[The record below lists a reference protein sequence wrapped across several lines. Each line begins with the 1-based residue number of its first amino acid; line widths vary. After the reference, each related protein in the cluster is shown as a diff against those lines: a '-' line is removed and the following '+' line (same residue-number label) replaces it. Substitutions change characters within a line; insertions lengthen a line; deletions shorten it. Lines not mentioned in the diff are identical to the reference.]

1 MATGSS
7 GNRYGKNQFY
17 NINAL
22 DPTIKGLGIESQD
35 NPDFLW
41 PKDFYRTP
49 STGKAVNVQRGY
61 MRLIADAYGSKDNL
75 KNLAKRRLHFQFNPD
90 TLTRQVNARNDVQMW
105 MNQDPAQFTQPVP
118 GDANFSF
125 ELLFNREAEMATG
138 RYKSG
143 TGLSNRRNDP
153 AIVGGQVTS
162 SREQD
167 ANRRNIT
174 TTSVTPYDP
183 ASVTDIGVLADLI
196 VFDQIIGQGMNSQLI
211 NTLLNRTQSYIDAYN
226 RKQLEKTGDDE
237 DKEVNTVEFNQDNVS
252 SVLNANIGN
261 SAFLVSQP
269 VRVVFSSL
277 FMVEGFIT
285 GTSVLFNKFNPAM
298 VPTQCSIN
306 VQMQAMY
313 IGFAAEKTF
322 LTQTFEL
329 ANKQQAEA
337 DKSQAEE
344 NKGLTTLGKTMF
356 SKFES
361 ANVSNAN
368 QRSFGGR
375 RLIESQDKDGV
386 TKVALRFKTSSQLKD
401 FAKNRGGTITANAV
415 WQVFYT
421 RPSGSIPGDVGYSQ
435 NEEVTTTVSSKS
447 FNMSDLASGADT
459 LTWEFSR
466 PVYDVNKKW
475 DTTSGAKYKSKFY
488 VYSTIDGNSG
498 GTIIADEWAYA
509 EADVGW
515 TTLPVLVSYIQRKF
529 GGPPSNITSEV

>member
-22 DPTIKGLGIESQD
+22 DPAVKGLGVESQD

-41 PKDFYRTP
+41 PKDYYRTP
-49 STGKAVNVQRGY
+49 STGRVVNVQRGY
-61 MRLIADAYGSKDNL
+61 MRLIADAYGSDANL

-90 TLTRQVNARNDVQMW
+90 TLTRQVAARNDVQMW

-125 ELLFNREAEMATG
+125 ELLFNREAEMASG
-138 RYKSG
+138 RYKTG
-143 TGLSNRRNDP
+143 TGLSQVRNSP
-153 AIVGGQVTS
+153 AVIGGQVTS

-167 ANRRNIT
+167 AGRRNII
-174 TTSVTPYDP
+174 TTSVSKYDP

-226 RKQLEKTGDDE
+226 KKQLEKTGDDE
-237 DKEVNTVEFNQDNVS
+237 DKEVNRVEFNQENVS

-313 IGFAAEKTF
+313 IGFAADKTF

-337 DKSQAEE
+337 DKAQGEE

-356 SKFES
+356 SKFEAAS
-361 ANVSNAN
+361 VNNLD
-368 QRSFGGR
+368 QTTFGGR
-375 RLIESQDKDGV
+375 RLITTADKDGI
-386 TKVALRFKTSSQLKD
+386 TKVALRFKSSSQLKE
-401 FAKNRGGTITANAV
+401 FAKNRGGTITATAV
-415 WQVFYT
+415 WQVYYT
-421 RPSGSIPGDVGYSQ
+421 RPQGSIPGDVGYDQ
-435 NEEVTTTVSSKS
+435 NEEITTTVASKT
-447 FNMSDLASGADT
+447 FNMSDLSSGADT
-459 LTWEFSR
+459 ITWEFSR
-466 PVYDVNKKW
+466 PVYDQNKKW
-475 DTTSGAKYKSKFY
+475 DTSSGAKYKSKFY
-488 VYSTIDGNSG
+488 VYYTIEGNSG
-498 GTIIADEWAYA
+498 GSVIAEEWAYA
-509 EADVGW
+509 EADVSW
-515 TTLPVLVSYIQRKF
+515 TTSPYLSSYIKKKL
-529 GGPPSNITSEV
+529 GGLPSDITGAL